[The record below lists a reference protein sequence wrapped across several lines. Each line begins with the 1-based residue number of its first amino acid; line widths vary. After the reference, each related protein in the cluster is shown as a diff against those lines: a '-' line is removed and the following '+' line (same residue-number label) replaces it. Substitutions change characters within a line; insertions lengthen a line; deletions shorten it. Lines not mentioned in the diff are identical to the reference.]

1 VTNLSLERMVV
12 VAALAAAGC
21 AVGPDYEEPAVPAAE
36 VYRDTGD
43 DSVERAPADLSTW
56 WTVFQD
62 PVLTELV
69 QSAVRDNPS
78 LHAAAVRIL
87 EAQSIRGVAIGLL
100 FPQEQNLTGSYTLN
114 RLSEE
119 RANFGGDPTFQ
130 DYDLALG
137 AAWELDIWG
146 RFRRGIEAA
155 DAEVLATLA
164 NYDDVLV
171 TLIADVAS
179 NYMAL
184 RTIEERLAV
193 ARSNV
198 VIQTRALDIARARFE
213 GGTVTELDAAQAA
226 SLLRQT
232 ESLIPSLE
240 AGRRQAE
247 NALCVL
253 LGLPPTELQA
263 LLAGNPALPA
273 PPATVAVGI
282 PADLIRRRPDVRRLE
297 RQVAAQSARIGIARA
312 DLYPAI
318 SLVGSIGVAAE
329 DAGDLFTED
338 SIDAFGGPTF
348 RWPVL
353 NYGRITNNIL
363 AEDARFQALVLDYRN
378 LVLRVQGEV
387 ESGISGYLGAQR
399 QAALLGQG
407 VAAARRAVEIAELQ
421 YRGGT
426 ADYTRVLNTQQFLAE
441 VEDLLAVTRGQVALN
456 LVGLYRALGGG
467 WEMRSGQDLLPE
479 PIKEEMRERSNWGS
493 ALAVDAEEP
502 EQPSS

>member
-1 VTNLSLERMVV
+1 VSRVCLERMVV
-12 VAALAAAGC
+12 AAALAAAGC
-21 AVGPDYEEPAVPAAE
+21 MVGPDYEQPAIPAAD
-36 VYRDTGD
+36 VYREPGD
-43 DSVERAPADLSTW
+43 ESVERVPTDLSNW

-62 PVLTELV
+62 PVLDQLV
-69 QSAVRDNPS
+69 QFAYDGNLS

-87 EAQSIRGVAIGLL
+87 EAQAIRGVAIGFL
-100 FPQEQNLTGSYTLN
+100 FPQDQALTGSYSWN
-114 RLSEE
+114 SLSEN
-119 RANFGGDPTFQ
+119 RANFGGDPNFQ
-130 DYDLALG
+130 DFDLALG

-171 TLIADVAS
+171 SLIAEVAS

-184 RTIEERLAV
+184 RTIEERLDV
-193 ARSNV
+193 ARANV

-213 GGTVTELDAAQAA
+213 GGTVTELDSSQAT

-232 ESLIPSLE
+232 ESLIPALE
-240 AGRRQAE
+240 AARRQTE

-253 LGLPPTELQA
+253 LGVPPRELQV
-263 LLAGNPALPA
+263 LLAGNPVVPA

-329 DAGDLFTED
+329 DAGDLFTQD
-338 SIDAFGGPTF
+338 SIDAFAGPTF
-348 RWPVL
+348 RWPIA

-363 AEDARFQALVLDYRN
+363 AEDARFQAVVLDYRN

-387 ESGISGYLGAQR
+387 ESAISGYLGTQR

-407 VAAARRAVEIAELQ
+407 VTAATRAAEIAELQ

-441 VEDLLAVTRGQVALN
+441 VADLLAVTRGQVALN

-467 WEMRSGQDLLPE
+467 WEMRRGQDLLPE
-479 PIKEEMRERSNWGS
+479 PIKQEMRDRSNWGS
-493 ALAVDAEEP
+493 ALAIDAEEP
-502 EQPSS
+502 EPSS